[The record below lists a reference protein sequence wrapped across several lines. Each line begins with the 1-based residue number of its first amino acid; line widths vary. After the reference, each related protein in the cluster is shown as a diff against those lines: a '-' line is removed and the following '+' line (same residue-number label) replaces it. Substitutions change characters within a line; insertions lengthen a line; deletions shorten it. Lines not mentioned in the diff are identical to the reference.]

1 MNFYNAVG
9 VMLTSASYSDGSF
22 FQFLEVEYTKDVL
35 LCRLVSV
42 GFSHLAFVGSD
53 VLRSS
58 SSTFFSSKLILR
70 LTQEVMFILLRSIIK
85 LIL

>member
-1 MNFYNAVG
+1 
-9 VMLTSASYSDGSF
+9 
-22 FQFLEVEYTKDVL
+22 
-35 LCRLVSV
+35 
-42 GFSHLAFVGSD
+42 LAFVGSD